1 MTFKHLDPV
10 TLEDYPQN
18 FQLVANKF
26 PLLQPVRFLSLA
38 SERGL
43 RNAWCAQFSVL
54 QNSTLGTAELN
65 SWSHQDDLLPPEAV
79 APNPFISLN
88 VGSLSCVGASPC
100 LSITI
105 SSCSLFLGSSNHENQ
120 VSMAQRHH

>member
-1 MTFKHLDPV
+1 MGQLSNTYSPSTGISVENKLGATASEERKAEQRDGDKFLMTFKHLDPV

-38 SERGL
+38 SERGQ

-54 QNSTLGTAELN
+54 QNSTHGAIKMI
-65 SWSHQDDLLPPEAV
+65 SCHPKQWLLTHS
-79 APNPFISLN
+79 F
-88 VGSLSCVGASPC
+88 
-100 LSITI
+100 
-105 SSCSLFLGSSNHENQ
+105 H
-120 VSMAQRHH
+120 